1 MTARARPWM
10 VTVLTGAVLLASCVP
25 ASPDRDTYLG
35 KVSVTL
41 GGALSEVATVQVVL
55 EALHDGEMFRSTAI
69 VQVRDSQSSLD
80 TNAGAFNEIDPPPD
94 LDRLYDRTNA
104 LLTAGTEAVQAA
116 RLAIDRRQV
125 GRYADVAHD
134 LERIAKRLDT
144 LEAKTS

>member
-1 MTARARPWM
+1 M
-10 VTVLTGAVLLASCVP
+10 VTVLTGAVLLAGCVP

-55 EALHDGEMFRSTAI
+55 EALHDGRMFRSTAI
-69 VQVRDSQSSLD
+69 AQVRDSQSSLD

-104 LLTAGTEAVQAA
+104 LLTAGTQAVQAA
-116 RLAIDRRQV
+116 RLAIDRHQA
-125 GRYADVAHD
+125 GRYADIAHD
-134 LERIAKRLDT
+134 LALIAKRLDT
-144 LEAKTS
+144 LEGKAS

>member
-10 VTVLTGAVLLASCVP
+10 VTVLTGAVLLAGCVP

-94 LDRLYDRTNA
+94 LDRLYDRTNT
-104 LLTAGTEAVQAA
+104 LLTAGTQAVQAA

-125 GRYADVAHD
+125 GRYADLAHV

>member
-10 VTVLTGAVLLASCVP
+10 VTVLTGAVLLAGCVP

-104 LLTAGTEAVQAA
+104 LLTAGTQAVQAA

-125 GRYADVAHD
+125 GRYADLAHD

>member
-1 MTARARPWM
+1 M
-10 VTVLTGAVLLASCVP
+10 VTVLTGAVLLAGCVP

-80 TNAGAFNEIDPPPD
+80 TNAGAFNEIDPPLD

-104 LLTAGTEAVQAA
+104 LLTAGTQAVQAA

-125 GRYADVAHD
+125 GRYADLAHD

>member
-1 MTARARPWM
+1 M
-10 VTVLTGAVLLASCVP
+10 VTVLTGAVLLAGCVP

-104 LLTAGTEAVQAA
+104 LLTAGTQAVQAA

-125 GRYADVAHD
+125 GRYADLAHD